1 MPDFRTSV
9 RFSLTKKAAILLLA
23 TLLLLHF
30 PFIDA
35 DPDISIS
42 KTSRDAFT
50 DEGLNT
56 NQLRN
61 YIHTGKWDMYECDN
75 LVKNPLFNGW
85 LLPFLKVFGTSRAIV
100 RFSSMLLGFL
110 LLGVL
115 VIYRLD
121 MAKIT
126 IVMVLTILSN
136 YYLFQYEQFTMA
148 EWGACCIMLTSLFFL
163 YKFLNNKVFTG
174 KIKDLIFAIV
184 FAVLATG
191 FKIQFVYFQLLIPAA
206 IAIDIV
212 ANKSNE
218 TSAKYFIIITGIG
231 GMAIFNGLYILL
243 WYLPNREIFNY
254 VMSQQTGGRWIN
266 SHWFHF
272 LRENFERAF
281 LSENSRILFF
291 AYLITIGLGWVHV
304 YTSRKK
310 DFALL
315 FTLSLVWSMVE
326 LHKIF
331 ILYVPTRY
339 LISTYF
345 SQGLLVSIV
354 LAEFVF
360 SASWAKSDGFY
371 QHAKTLI
378 GVSMLT
384 ILFLSSSF
392 QLYNLYCSR
401 SFSMKEAGE
410 YLEKNYKG
418 HGSILGAWG
427 TSLSWNLPARSLPIW
442 KDYHYDVEALKIYP
456 PAFIITEWN
465 QEDSGEALKSAG
477 IYPDELSESRRDFV
491 IGRYKLF
498 IYKMK

>member
-1 MPDFRTSV
+1 MPDLRTSIG
-9 RFSLTKKAAILLLA
+9 FNFPKTAILLLA
-23 TLLLLHF
+23 TLLMLHL

-42 KTSRDAFT
+42 ETSRDAFT

-56 NQLRN
+56 NQVRN

-75 LVKNPLFNGW
+75 LVKNPLFNVW
-85 LLPFLKVFGTSRAIV
+85 LLPFLNVFGTGRAIV

-115 VIYRLD
+115 AIYNKD
-121 MAKIT
+121 MAKIA
-126 IVMVLTILSN
+126 IVMALTLLSN
-136 YYLFQYEQFTMA
+136 YYLFQYEQFAMA

-163 YKFLNNKVFTG
+163 YKFLINNVVTA
-174 KIKDLIFAIV
+174 KIKELIFAIV

-191 FKIQFVYFQLLIPAA
+191 FKIQFVYFQLLIPAS
-206 IAIDIV
+206 IAIEIV
-212 ANKSNE
+212 ANKSGE
-218 TSAKYFIIITGIG
+218 PSSKYFIINTGIV
-231 GMAIFNGLYILL
+231 GMVIFNGLYMLL

-254 VMSQQTGGRWIN
+254 VMTHQTGGRWITSN
-266 SHWFHF
+266 WFHF

-291 AYLITIGLGWVHV
+291 SYLITIGLGCVHV
-304 YTSRKK
+304 YNSRKK

-315 FTLSLVWSMVE
+315 FTISLVWSLVE

-345 SQGLLVSIV
+345 SQGFLVSIV

-360 SASWAKSDGFY
+360 SASLAKPNRFY
-371 QHAKTLI
+371 QRFKKLI
-378 GVSMLT
+378 GVFMLT
-384 ILFLSSSF
+384 ILFFSSSF
-392 QLYNLYCSR
+392 QLYTLYR
-401 SFSMKEAGE
+401 TRTFSMKEAGE
-410 YLEKNYKG
+410 YLTKNYNG
-418 HGSILGAWG
+418 QGSILGVWG
-427 TSLSWNLPARSLPIW
+427 TSLGWELPARTLPIW
-442 KDYHYDVEALKIYP
+442 KDYHYDVKALKIYP

-465 QEDSGEALKSAG
+465 QEDSGEALISAG
-477 IYPDELSESRRDFV
+477 INPDELSESRKDFE
-491 IGRYKLF
+491 IGHYKLF
-498 IYKMK
+498 IYKIK